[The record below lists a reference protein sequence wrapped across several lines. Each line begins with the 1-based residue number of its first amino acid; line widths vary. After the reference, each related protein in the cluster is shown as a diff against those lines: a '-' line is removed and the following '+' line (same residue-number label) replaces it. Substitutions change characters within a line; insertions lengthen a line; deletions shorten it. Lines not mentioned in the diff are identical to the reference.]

1 MIPPT
6 HSFIPYLVI
15 LYFKMRPTQLFTSL
29 YLAQAALAAPIL
41 LVAGSSA
48 KAVFIRPAR
57 QMSVAETAQIVLKHD
72 SKHHRDA
79 SRPSAAWKATPASAL
94 DAEGPLTTS
103 ELMALSQ
110 IPDSTTITTSPSPAE
125 LPPQQHHQ
133 DDDVSTTHA
142 AKPVTTTTLSSNKG
156 KISVGTLVVPGSSRA
171 KTLMSQLFDSKTPRP
186 YLVPGY
192 YVSSQRAD
200 GFVVAIILAF
210 VLVVV
215 AVETWGPVSRTY
227 VEEDPHYLPMAMH
240 AC

>member
-1 MIPPT
+1 
-6 HSFIPYLVI
+6 
-15 LYFKMRPTQLFTSL
+15 MRPTQLFTSL

-57 QMSVAETAQIVLKHD
+57 QMSVAEMAQVVLKHD

-79 SRPSAAWKATPASAL
+79 SKPSTAWKATPASSAL
-94 DAEGPLTTS
+94 DAEGPLTTAD
-103 ELMALSQ
+103 LMALSQ
-110 IPDSTTITTSPSPAE
+110 ISE
-125 LPPQQHHQ
+125 VQHHQ
-133 DDDVSTTHA
+133 VEESATQS
-142 AKPVTTTTLSSNKG
+142 AKPVTTTTLSNNKG

-171 KTLMSQLFDSKTPRP
+171 KTLMSQLFDSKAPRP

-215 AVETWGPVSRTY
+215 AVETWGPASRTY